1 MAVELVEVSAELE
14 ELALESAMVEVL
26 EVLAE
31 LVVLEPDMVEQVQEP
46 EVDSVQPEEQAA
58 LEKQAEKVDTK
69 QSKNWT

>member
-1 MAVELVEVSAELE
+1 MVVELAEVSAELE
-14 ELALESAMVEVL
+14 EQALESAMVEL
-26 EVLAE
+26 EVLAV

-58 LEKQAEKVDTK
+58 LEKQAAKVDTK